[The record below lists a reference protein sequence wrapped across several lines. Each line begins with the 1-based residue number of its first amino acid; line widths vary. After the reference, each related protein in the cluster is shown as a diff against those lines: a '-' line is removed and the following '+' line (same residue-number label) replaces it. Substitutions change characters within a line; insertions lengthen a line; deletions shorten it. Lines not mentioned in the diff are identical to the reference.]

1 MEKSSVLAL
10 NRKKILTPARLPEVH
25 FWLLVEVS
33 PIHSKKVIMA
43 LHDHLVVGV
52 SRKNVCENYQVN
64 PGYFSTSLNRLYY
77 IDKMVAQLVPY
88 YSYES

>member
-1 MEKSSVLAL
+1 MPSILAL
-10 NRKKILTPARLPEVH
+10 NRKKSLIPAEVQEVH

-43 LHDHLVVGV
+43 LHDHLVIGV
-52 SRKNVCENYQVN
+52 SRKNVCESYQVN
-64 PGYFSTSLNRLYY
+64 PGYFSTSLSRLYQ

-88 YSYES
+88 YSCDHP